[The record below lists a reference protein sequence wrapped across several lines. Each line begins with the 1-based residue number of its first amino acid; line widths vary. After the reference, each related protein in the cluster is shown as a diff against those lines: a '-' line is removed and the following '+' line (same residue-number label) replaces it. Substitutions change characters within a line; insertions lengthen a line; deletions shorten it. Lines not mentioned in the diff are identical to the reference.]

1 MPTPEEI
8 AAAEEEARLAT
19 EDAKKQEKKFTQA
32 DVDRIVQREKAAL
45 KPLKEKLEAFET
57 GANETLQAYEK
68 VITQMVKDMSKEIH
82 PSILKLMT
90 KLTPLEQLEYLSD
103 PENNAAFEKK
113 EFPLPKKKVQGQPEF
128 KPSEVEKFL

>member
-1 MPTPEEI
+1 MTEPEPIVPDEPI
-8 AAAEEEARLAT
+8 AP
-19 EDAKKQEKKFTQA
+19 EDDKEKKFTQA
-32 DVDRIVQREKAAL
+32 DLNRLIQREKAGL
-45 KPLKEKLEAFET
+45 KPLKDKLAALEA
-57 GANETLQAYEK
+57 GQNETLQAYEK

-113 EFPLPKKKVQGQPEF
+113 EFPLPKKKVEGKPEF